1 MTEPL
6 FPNRIEAGKIL
17 AKKLHHYAD
26 RNEVLIL
33 AIPRG
38 GVPVAFAVSQA
49 LNVPLDIVLVRKL
62 GLPGRE
68 EFAMGAI
75 ASDGIELLNKDLID
89 TLRITPSAVDKIR
102 AEQLQELKRCEAAY
116 RGDLNWP
123 RHKAECFILIDDGLA
138 TGYSMRV
145 AIEATKHLDA
155 KKIVVAVP
163 VAAKDTVRDI
173 ANFVDEIICVST
185 PEPFIAV
192 GKWYKDF
199 NQVCDEEVH
208 RLLKKSWKH

>member
-1 MTEPL
+1 MIEPL

-102 AEQLQELKRCEAAY
+102 AEQLQELKRREAAY
-116 RGDLNWP
+116 RGDLN
-123 RHKAECFILIDDGLA
+123 LA
-138 TGYSMRV
+138 
-145 AIEATKHLDA
+145 A
-155 KKIVVAVP
+155 P
-163 VAAKDTVRDI
+163 
-173 ANFVDEIICVST
+173 
-185 PEPFIAV
+185 
-192 GKWYKDF
+192 
-199 NQVCDEEVH
+199 
-208 RLLKKSWKH
+208 